1 MYNNYLLLLLDESLN
16 NLKQIRELQDAQA
29 NGEWKDLPETERQ
42 QRISSLHH
50 LGMLARF
57 DNILGR
63 DTINFLKLLTCE
75 IKSIFCHNSMVDRIT
90 SMLNYFLLNLVGP
103 QKEKFKV
110 KDKKEFEFDPATTV
124 LEICHI
130 YINLS
135 NSDAFCLAISQDG
148 RSYSTQLFSYA
159 ETILIRIG
167 GGQLIGEMAE
177 LAEKVQKLDVKY
189 KQEQEI
195 IADAPEEYLDPIM
208 STLMTDPVILPSSKV
223 TVDRSTIVRHLLSD
237 QTDPFNRAPL
247 TMDKVKPNETL
258 KAQILQW
265 MASKRANAANAASN
279 TLASSA
285 IAPPNDKADVS

>member
-1 MYNNYLLLLLDESLN
+1 MN

-29 NGEWKDLPETERQ
+29 NGEWVDLPETERQ
-42 QRISSLHH
+42 QRITSLHH

-57 DNILGR
+57 NNILGR

-103 QKEKFKV
+103 EKEKFKV
-110 KDKKEFEFDPATTV
+110 KDKKEFDFDPATTV

-148 RSYSTQLFSYA
+148 RSYSSQLFSYA
-159 ETILIRIG
+159 ENILIRIG

-177 LAEKVQKLDVKY
+177 LSEKVKKMDEKY
-189 KQEQEI
+189 KREQEI

-208 STLMTDPVILPSSKV
+208 LTLMTDPVILPSSNV

-247 TMDKVKPNETL
+247 SMDKVKPNKTL
-258 KAQILQW
+258 KEEIEQW
-265 MASKRANAANAASN
+265 MTTKKANAANC
-279 TLASSA
+279 SSA
-285 IAPPNDKADVS
+285 VISSTPPSNDKADVS

>member
-1 MYNNYLLLLLDESLN
+1 MN
-16 NLKQIRELQDAQA
+16 NLKQIRELQDDQDS
-29 NGEWKDLPETERQ
+29 GEWLDLPETERQ
-42 QRISSLHH
+42 QRLSSLHH

-63 DTINFLKLLTCE
+63 DTINFLKLLTSE
-75 IKSIFCHNSMVDRIT
+75 IKSIFCHNTMVDRIT

-135 NSDAFCLAISQDG
+135 DSEAFCLAISQDG
-148 RSYSTQLFSYA
+148 RSYSSQLFSYA

-177 LAEKVQKLDVKY
+177 LAIKVQKLEQQY
-189 KQEQEI
+189 KQEQEF

-258 KAQILQW
+258 KEQIVQW
-265 MASKRANAANAASN
+265 MASKRANAANCSTTLNKTSTTDEAN
-279 TLASSA
+279 TS
-285 IAPPNDKADVS
+285 